1 MTDNVTVES
10 GADLLDV
17 SLELQARYE
26 AESSAGER
34 RRKGQVFTP
43 PAVARFMARLLRP
56 PGAAFR
62 LLDPGAGVG
71 ILAAAACE
79 RLLHLRSPRRVEIH
93 VFEDDSQLV
102 PLLEMNLKHCV
113 GALETAGHRAKFWLH
128 PKDFVLGVA
137 TGAQRGLF
145 DEATLP
151 SFDAAIMNP
160 PYFKIG
166 RDSPY
171 AQTRSDVVHGQPNIY
186 ALFMAQAADLLR
198 PGGELVAITP
208 RSFCNG
214 LYFREFRRW
223 YFERMGLERVHLFE
237 SRKETFG
244 GVLQESVIT
253 AANRLGTAPRKVTVS
268 AGLARDLT
276 NLGNGVR
283 LPARDVLDDSSGD
296 MVVRIPASPE
306 DGAVV
311 ELVDSWPHRFHELGL
326 RISTGPVV
334 LFRARRFARR
344 GLTKRSVPLISVH
357 NVRQFETIWP
367 LEKNGKPD
375 AFEVTA
381 DSLRL
386 LVPCGNYVLI
396 RRFSAK
402 EERRRLVASAL
413 LTGDL
418 PGEHW
423 ALENHLNYV
432 YHAHRE
438 LSREQAVGV
447 SAVFNSILFDRYFRV
462 FSGNTQVNATEV
474 RTMRFPDLSV
484 LGTIGRQLRRY
495 RSLPDIRAERLVL
508 RELGVGEPLSARLLE
523 IEES

>member
-1 MTDNVTVES
+1 MKDSVAIES
-10 GADLLDV
+10 GVDLLGA

-26 AESSAGER
+26 AETSSGDR
-34 RRKGQVFTP
+34 RRRGQVFTP
-43 PAVARFMARLLRP
+43 PAVARFMAGLLRA
-56 PGAAFR
+56 PGPTFR

-71 ILAAAACE
+71 VLAAAACE
-79 RLLHLRSPRRVEIH
+79 RLLHLGSPRSVEIH
-93 VFEDDSQLV
+93 VFEDDSRLV
-102 PLLEMNLKHCV
+102 PLLEANLKHCI
-113 GALETAGHRAKFWLH
+113 GALETAGHRGRFWLH

-137 TGAQRGLF
+137 TGAQRRLF
-145 DEATLP
+145 DEANLP
-151 SFDAAIMNP
+151 TFDAAIMNP

-166 RDSPY
+166 GDSPY
-171 AQTRSDVVHGQPNIY
+171 ARARSDVVHGQPNIY

-198 PGGELVAITP
+198 PGGQLVSITP

-223 YFERMGLERVHLFE
+223 YFERMGLDRVHLFE

-244 GVLQESVIT
+244 RVLQESVIT
-253 AANRLGTAPRKVTVS
+253 AARRLGSTPRKVTVS
-268 AGLARDLT
+268 AGWARELPSVT
-276 NLGNGVR
+276 SSVR
-283 LPARDVLDDSSGD
+283 LPTRDVLDDSSGD

-311 ELVDSWPHRFHELGL
+311 ELVDSWPHRFHELSL

-334 LFRARRFARR
+334 LFRAKRFARR

-357 NVRQFETIWP
+357 NVRPFDTIWP

-375 AFEVTA
+375 ALEVTA

-386 LVPCGNYVLI
+386 LVPSGNYVLV

-413 LTGDL
+413 LAGDL

-432 YHAHRE
+432 YHARRE
-438 LSREQAVGV
+438 LSRDQALGV

-474 RTMRFPDLSV
+474 RTMRFPDLAV
-484 LGTIGRQLRRY
+484 LGGIGRKLHRY

-508 RELGVGEPLSARLLE
+508 RELGVGEALTTRLLE